1 MMPQSACAHCGS
13 NNKFRDLKNS
23 WLSKSIDINVDLNQ
37 TMDQN
42 VTFQKIST
50 HFLEEEMV
58 EEEALVFFMM

>member
-13 NNKFRDLKNS
+13 NKFRDFKNS

-42 VTFQKIST
+42 VTFQKIPT